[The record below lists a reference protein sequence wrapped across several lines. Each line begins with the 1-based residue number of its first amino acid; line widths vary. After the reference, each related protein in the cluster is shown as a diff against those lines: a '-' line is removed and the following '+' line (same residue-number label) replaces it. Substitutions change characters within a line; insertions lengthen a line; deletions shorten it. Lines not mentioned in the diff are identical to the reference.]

1 MKTAPIRWIS
11 RLNQRAPVGDMAMI
25 LVLGLAPLL
34 WFREGK
40 LLNSEDLMVPPN
52 WDEFTQFWYVWNDQ
66 LGTGAQKILDSGRFP
81 TLFIAAALQG
91 LGVGLVQAQMV
102 QFVFWFTLPGF
113 AMYYLMSGVYH
124 GDHRRL
130 ARLAAVLFYMFNLWL
145 ISNWLGYKEPMI
157 AAVAV
162 LPILIG
168 IWVRTL
174 SSETGYLRAVLAT
187 GVASLAASPIGNNVS
202 EMFVA
207 LIPVP
212 LLFLT
217 VAFVAAAQR
226 RWMALR
232 RLLLAGLILVAL
244 IPLLHAFWIVPEF
257 IGITAAQNSNDVT
270 EFQRTSSQFLE
281 GQSLY
286 TSITNNIRFVSDWTW
301 YQGLVDPYRTYAAT
315 FASSAPLKLLGW
327 AIFGLVVV
335 GAVLGRGR
343 YKGYFVLLTAAGLIF
358 GAGLNSPVGPTYAW
372 AVDNL
377 PFFWIIRSP
386 WFKFT
391 ILTVIGYSVLL
402 GLAAPFLVRLAKL
415 ALLRIVGVWSD
426 RVATRGAVLCAL
438 ALYFA
443 AGPLYAYP
451 LTLGLSFATADERTF
466 LNSNHA
472 EPPAYVYEAA
482 DWLNSRPGV
491 FRIITIPGDSPWL
504 NDWGYSGFGSF
515 LQTLT
520 PHPVIF
526 KRSTQSI
533 KISQGAPNPSGN
545 LVSQIEADLLDQ
557 RSEGAPTLLARLGI
571 KYLVHE
577 RDVRYDFYQGPGYRV
592 TDSPDKVGEIL
603 ANSPGITLVA
613 SFGQWDIYEIEA
625 PRARF
630 QIASAITVVA
640 DLDARLVSLLDAS
653 VDDQKTVYVAPE
665 DLPPGSDQVL
675 TAVAAGGHLS
685 SNRSDLQPIIFVD
698 TADLD
703 DSVRTVV
710 PGLSLRYGDATTWGR
725 FEDLTPGQTWRWF
738 TLNNGDHYLVTNE
751 SEAPAL
757 AELSLKV
764 LSYARQRSFFVY
776 LNSELLSV
784 TEVPANTPTT
794 VRIPEIQIDPGVN
807 IVSFYTPYPSDQRG
821 DQDAAFAIRDAPSL
835 SRAVYSWRPAV
846 PAGPYRL
853 RVTFRPFGDPAW
865 PVGRPA
871 PLVILVDGLPTSM
884 APDEGS
890 VSRFGATVQLD
901 GTSTITVPQLGQ
913 EDYFLELIPVVART
927 TPPTVGVATLL
938 RASPTGHS
946 VRVDCDAPCVLLFNE
961 SFHND
966 WVASIDGRPVP
977 HFKVDD
983 YANAYLIE
991 TPGSRLV
998 EIRFEPQGW
1007 FSLAVVVSAATALVA
1022 TLSLLAARQR
1032 KNRNPVSSR
1041 LVDHS

>member
-1 MKTAPIRWIS
+1 
-11 RLNQRAPVGDMAMI
+11 MAMI

-40 LLNSEDLMVPPN
+40 LLNAEDLMVPPN

-145 ISNWLGYKEPMI
+145 ITNWLGYKEPMI

-174 SSETGYLRAVLAT
+174 FSETGYLRAVLAT

-202 EMFVA
+202 EMFAA

-244 IPLLHAFWIVPEF
+244 LPLLHAFWIVPEF
-257 IGITAAQNSNDVT
+257 VGIKSAQNANDFT

-343 YKGYFVLLTAAGLIF
+343 YKGYFVLLTAAGLIL

-377 PFFWIIRSP
+377 PFFWIVRSP
-386 WFKFT
+386 WFKFS

-426 RVATRGAVLCAL
+426 RVAARGAVLCAL

-466 LNSNHA
+466 LNPNHA

-482 DWLNSRPGV
+482 DWLNSRPGD

-533 KISQGAPNPSGN
+533 KISQGAPNASGD
-545 LVSQIEADLLDQ
+545 LVDQIDADLVDE
-557 RSEGAPTLLARLGI
+557 RSESAVALLSRLGVR
-571 KYLVHE
+571 YLVHE
-577 RDVRYDFYQGPGYRV
+577 RDVRYDFYQGSGYRS
-592 TDSPDKVGEIL
+592 TDSPDNVRQIL
-603 ANSPGITLVA
+603 SNAPDIVPAAT
-613 SFGQWDIYEIEA
+613 FGAWDIYEIEA
-625 PRARF
+625 PRAHF
-630 QIASAITVVA
+630 EIASGITAVV
-640 DLDARLVSLLDAS
+640 DLDARLVSLLTAPSDNR
-653 VDDQKTVYVAPE
+653 DTVYVALE
-665 DLPPGSDQVL
+665 DLPPGADRSLV
-675 TAVAAGGHLS
+675 AEAAAGQLS
-685 SNRSDLQPIIFVD
+685 SPRSDVLPIVFAD
-698 TADLD
+698 TGALD
-703 DSVRTVV
+703 DTTRAPV
-710 PGLSLRYGDATTWGR
+710 PEISIRYGDPDTWGQ
-725 FEDLTPGQTWRWF
+725 FEEFMPGQTWRWF
-738 TLNNGDHYLVTNE
+738 TLNNGDHYLVAND
-751 SEAPAL
+751 SQNAVM
-757 AELSLKV
+757 AELSLNV

-784 TEVPANTPTT
+784 TDVPPDAPTT
-794 VRIPEIQIDPGVN
+794 IRVPDIQVNPGKNV
-807 IVSFYTPYPSDQRG
+807 ISFYTPHPSDQRG
-821 DQDAAFAIRDAPSL
+821 KQNLAFAIRDDLRL
-835 SRAVYSWRPAV
+835 SRAIYSWRPAV
-846 PAGPYRL
+846 PFGEYWL
-853 RVTFRPFGDPAW
+853 RVTLRPFGHLAW
-865 PVGRPA
+865 PVGRPD
-871 PLVILVDGLPTSM
+871 PLIILVDGLSTSLALENGM
-884 APDEGS
+884 
-890 VSRFGATVQLD
+890 VSRFSANVQLN
-901 GTSTITVPQLGQ
+901 GASTVTVPQIGQ
-913 EDYFLELIPVVART
+913 EEYFLELTPVGAVTEPAAA
-927 TPPTVGVATLL
+927 GAITLL
-938 RASPTGHS
+938 KTSATSHL
-946 VRVDCDAPCVLLFNE
+946 VQVDCDSPCVVIFNE
-961 SFHND
+961 SYHRD
-966 WVASIDGRPVP
+966 WVASVDGRSLP
-977 HFKVDD
+977 HFKVDH

-991 TPGSRLV
+991 NPGAQLV
-998 EIRFEPQGW
+998 KIVFEPQRW
-1007 FSLAVVVSAATALVA
+1007 FELAVVVSATTAAIASL
-1022 TLSLLAARQR
+1022 TLFAIR
-1032 KNRNPVSSR
+1032 KRNRFDPTNSGEPHPS
-1041 LVDHS
+1041 